1 MTGGRNDR
9 RWGPG
14 HEPHVCGAWQGV
26 RGPAS
31 SAYCSAVFRA
41 SLTSACHN
49 RVEPSAA
56 SHMFVVH
63 GKACEKRPENPT
75 CSHVR
80 ADAYPSGKMYIVDM
94 RAIMGMDWRVRLAS
108 HSAQLPGRI
117 QCRVNC
123 FIQPYIK
130 ERSVEYHKV
139 KSRCEI
145 MCSTVTISTLGT

>member
-1 MTGGRNDR
+1 MTGG
-9 RWGPG
+9 
-14 HEPHVCGAWQGV
+14 GV
-26 RGPAS
+26 LAM
-31 SAYCSAVFRA
+31 
-41 SLTSACHN
+41 
-49 RVEPSAA
+49 
-56 SHMFVVH
+56 SHMCVVH